1 MGYGHSLDP
10 RRRIIAAVEAVAL
23 AREAD
28 RRFEVSASSAVN
40 LVRRWRETGS
50 LAPGQIGGQKKRRL
64 SGYEDWLHEVM
75 AAMPGITLSEL
86 QSRLAAGA
94 AFKAHVEPVLVP
106 SLRPGD
112 IVIMDNLPSH
122 EVEGVR
128 KAIKRKAIKTAG
140 ALPP

>member
-23 AREAD
+23 AREAG

-75 AAMPGITLSEL
+75 ATMPDITLSEL
-86 QSRLAAGA
+86 QSRLAAMDAEISMQAINTTLYALGYRLKTAHA
-94 AFKAHVEPVLVP
+94 ARTRARRRGSQAP
-106 SLRPGD
+106 SLAQPAD
-112 IVIMDNLPSH
+112 L
-122 EVEGVR
+122 
-128 KAIKRKAIKTAG
+128 A
-140 ALPP
+140 

>member
-23 AREAD
+23 AREAG

-75 AAMPGITLSEL
+75 TTCRTSRFRSCKADWPQWTL
-86 QSRLAAGA
+86 R
-94 AFKAHVEPVLVP
+94 FPCRP
-106 SLRPGD
+106 STRRFMLWD
-112 IVIMDNLPSH
+112 
-122 EVEGVR
+122 
-128 KAIKRKAIKTAG
+128 TA
-140 ALPP
+140 